1 MKKLHIIAI
10 LFALFSVSV
19 TAQVTINAT
28 VSCPPCRPV
37 EGCGVCWENQQQ
49 ANQCE
54 QNRINNNVSKE
65 KMELIVRSNP
75 ISDGNLSL
83 TGSFILSGKIVI
95 LDQLGATVKTI
106 DLKNRKSNHL
116 ILNLNLES
124 GLYFM
129 IYYDYD
135 RQQKIT
141 KKLVFTK

>member
-1 MKKLHIIAI
+1 MKKLNIIAI

-19 TAQVTINAT
+19 AAQVNINTT
-28 VSCPPCRPV
+28 VACPPCRPV
-37 EGCGVCWENQQQ
+37 EGCGICWENQQQ

-54 QNRINNNVSKE
+54 QNRLNNRAPEKE
-65 KMELIVRSNP
+65 MDLIVRSNP

-95 LDQLGATVKTI
+95 LDQLGATVKSI

-116 ILNLNLES
+116 VLHLNLES

>member
-19 TAQVTINAT
+19 TAQVTINTT

-54 QNRINNNVSKE
+54 QNRINNNVAEE

-116 ILNLNLES
+116 VLNLNLES

-129 IYYDYD
+129 VYYDYD

-141 KKLVFTK
+141 KKLVFAK